1 MVICTV
7 LPVSPAINDDVLL
20 LNSINSKRKLTES
33 SLFTKHPAFLCI
45 KAEDSRETY
54 TLISISVRGI
64 KVIGLAAYK
73 IGDI

>member
-20 LNSINSKRKLTES
+20 LNSINSKRKLIES

-64 KVIGLAAYK
+64 KVIWLAAYK